1 MLFQKIDFHNVEEM
15 VKTEKGYC
23 MSRFPQH
30 VREKLNPGVRELS
43 AFYCT
48 GVELRFKLRS
58 EKAVITLRSAVCAEA
73 QVAYIYYGSIQGG
86 WENSSRVILTEDTP
100 ITVTRPENMEQ
111 LKEITARHNL
121 PFSPE
126 VIRIVLPYNKCY
138 FLGIEGDIETP
149 SDSEMPQKTYLA
161 YGSSITHGSLAL
173 AAPYSYPFQI
183 AQRLGC
189 DYLNKGVA
197 GSAQLE
203 KPMAEYLVSRK
214 DWTFA
219 SLELGINMIKDEF
232 TTELFEARVKEF
244 LDVMKNDDRKIFVT
258 SVFGYNEVAQEKAVQ
273 YRKVVKKYASER
285 FVYTDGLE
293 LLNYPPYI
301 SQDLVHPS
309 TEGIAEIVS
318 KWLFVMNEYLS

>member
-1 MLFQKIDFHNVEEM
+1 M
-15 VKTEKGYC
+15 
-23 MSRFPQH
+23 
-30 VREKLNPGVRELS
+30 
-43 AFYCT
+43 
-48 GVELRFKLRS
+48 
-58 EKAVITLRSAVCAEA
+58 ITLRSAMCAEA
-73 QVAYIYYGSIQGG
+73 QAAYVYYGSIQGG
-86 WENSSRVILTEDTP
+86 WENSSRTIMTEDTP
-100 ITVTRPENMEQ
+100 ITVTRPENMER

-138 FLGIEGDIETP
+138 FVGIEGDIETP
-149 SDSEMPQKTYLA
+149 SYSEMPQKIYLT

-232 TTELFEARVKEF
+232 TTEFFEARVKEF
-244 LDVMKNDDRKIFVT
+244 LDVMKDEDRKIFVT
-258 SVFGYNEVAQEKAVQ
+258 SIFGYNEVAQEKAVQ
-273 YRKVVKKYASER
+273 YRNVVKKYASER

-318 KWLFVMNEYLS
+318 KWLCVMKEYLS